1 MSRRAIL
8 APLLFFL
15 AVCSVGAGG
24 AGRANGPAARAGERV
39 RTGPR
44 APQKQTGEGAR
55 RQGAGCMSCHMA
67 TDSLSMHTSPGVILG
82 CADCHGGNPDVFVAG
97 APRASPEYHGAL
109 DAAHVHPRHPEAWN
123 YPSSAKP
130 PRTYTLLNAESPDLI
145 GFMNPGDYGGARD
158 SWGACHMPVIAAA
171 ERSLMA
177 TTTMFWAAAAYNN
190 GILPLKHSIV
200 GESYT
205 PDGHA
210 AELLAPQAPS
220 AEMTRRFGLLG
231 KIDPLP
237 AWETVP
243 PGDVFRV
250 FERGGR
256 VISPQFPE
264 IGNPNSTGE
273 NQKLDEP
280 GRPDLRQSI
289 RGLATGLRVSIPV
302 LNIPK
307 TRLNDPTMWFLG
319 TNDNP
324 GDYRQSGCAGCHVV
338 YANDRD
344 VQEGGPYAAFGNR
357 GTSLGTDPTIR
368 QGESGHPLQHQMT
381 TAIPTSQCMLCH
393 MHQPNL
399 FLNSMLGYTMWDYE
413 TAAPQMWPRK
423 QKYPT
428 DTEMRAA
435 LERNPEGAVVR
446 GNWGDPE
453 FSAEV
458 SQLNPKLKDTQFAD
472 YHGHVWNFRALFKRD
487 PKSKRRAD
495 ANNVIP

>member
-1 MSRRAIL
+1 MSRPPIL
-8 APLLFFL
+8 ATLPFFL
-15 AVCSVGAGG
+15 ALCIAGAAAAETANAPTG
-24 AGRANGPAARAGERV
+24 ASREPVTTAP
-39 RTGPR
+39 P
-44 APQKQTGEGAR
+44 APQKQTAEGAR
-55 RQGAGCMSCHMA
+55 RQSAGCMSCHTA

-82 CADCHGGNPDVFVAG
+82 CADCHGGNPGVFVAG

-130 PRTYTLLNAESPDLI
+130 PRTYTLLNAESPDFI
-145 GFMNPGDYGGARD
+145 RFMNPSDYRVARD
-158 SWGACHMPVIAAA
+158 SCGACHMPVIAAA

-190 GILPLKHSIV
+190 GILPFKHSIV

-302 LNIPK
+302 LNITK
-307 TRLNDPTMWFLG
+307 TRLNDPTMCFLG

-357 GTSLGTDPTIR
+357 GTSLGLDPTIR
-368 QGESGHPLQHQMT
+368 KGETG
-381 TAIPTSQCMLCH
+381 
-393 MHQPNL
+393 
-399 FLNSMLGYTMWDYE
+399 
-413 TAAPQMWPRK
+413 
-423 QKYPT
+423 
-428 DTEMRAA
+428 
-435 LERNPEGAVVR
+435 
-446 GNWGDPE
+446 
-453 FSAEV
+453 
-458 SQLNPKLKDTQFAD
+458 
-472 YHGHVWNFRALFKRD
+472 
-487 PKSKRRAD
+487 
-495 ANNVIP
+495 